1 MSTNQMRRN
10 MIELITAIV
19 DDAITDW
26 ILSYAYLL
34 KNPIKKTATNKQYNE
49 LRKFKSADNFFKS
62 EWFKF
67 LTDYKITYDWLVNK
81 MMICANYEKPYKAMI
96 YFRNRIKYLLRNELL

>member
-1 MSTNQMRRN
+1 MT
-10 MIELITAIV
+10 ELIIAIV

-34 KNPIKKTATNKQYNE
+34 KNPIKINATHKQMNE
-49 LRKFKSADNFFKS
+49 HYKFKNADNFFRN

-67 LTDYKITYDWLVNK
+67 LTDYKITYEWLKNK
-81 MMICANYEKPYKAMI
+81 MMICVNYKNPSMAMT
-96 YFRNRIKYLLRNELL
+96 YFRRRIKYLLRNELI

>member
-1 MSTNQMRRN
+1 MSINSNN
-10 MIELITAIV
+10 MTDLIIAIV
-19 DDAITDW
+19 NDAVSDW

-34 KNPIKKTATNKQYNE
+34 KNPIKINATHKQLNE
-49 LRKFKSADNFFKS
+49 RYKFKNADNFFRS

-67 LTDYKITYDWLVNK
+67 LTDYKITYDWIANK
-81 MMICANYEKPYKAMI
+81 MSICANYKYPYKAMI